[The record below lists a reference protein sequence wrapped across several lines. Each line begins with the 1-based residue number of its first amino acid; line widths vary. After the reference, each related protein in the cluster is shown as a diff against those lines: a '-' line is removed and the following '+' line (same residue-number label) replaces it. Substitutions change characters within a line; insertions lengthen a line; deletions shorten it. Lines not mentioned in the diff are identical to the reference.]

1 MKPIHCATF
10 YLLCL
15 FMPGFLLKAQ
25 VVVDPTLAPFYHGVA
40 SGDPLQESV
49 IIWTRISD
57 ASGTVPVNWQMA
69 TDTAFT
75 NIVNCGTFFTDAG
88 RDYTVKVDVDR
99 LQPNTY
105 YYYRF
110 FANGK
115 YSIRGRT
122 RTLPAGNIT
131 NARLAVVAC
140 ARITDG
146 FYNVYGRIADRNDIN
161 AVVHLGDYIYE
172 YGSDPTYI
180 TYGVND
186 HLPPYE
192 CVSLSDYRTR
202 YAQYHTEINLRR
214 LHQQHPMIAV
224 WDDHETANNSW
235 YGGAENHDPA
245 TEGDW
250 FVRKAAGIQAWL
262 EWLPVRENMTA
273 TGQIYRKFSFGN
285 LADLIMLDTRL
296 EGRDIQPSATGNL
309 NDPARHMISDTQ
321 MNWLTNALTNSAA
334 QWKLLGQ
341 QIMMAPLKVFGV
353 VLNPDQ
359 WDGYA
364 YQRSQIYNHIINNNI
379 QNMVVLTGDLHSSWA
394 NDLPMS
400 GYNAS
405 SGANSAGV
413 EFVISGVTSA
423 GIPFS
428 VGETLIRLLNS
439 HIKWDDVDR
448 HGYMLIN
455 ITTTRTQCEWY
466 FVPSVLNANTDQT
479 LAATWYVNAGERHL
493 REGSGS
499 SPSPITNVPQA
510 PPTPQ
515 PAVTANIK
523 LMLQGAFNN
532 ATGQMRTDL
541 LSGYYLPN
549 AQPFNFAPPL
559 HAGNESL
566 TPLPPNAVDWVVVE
580 LRQPGT
586 FALVDSVA
594 AVLLSDGTLAGA
606 AWGGCQSPLLF
617 KNAIAGQNYH
627 ILVKARNH
635 VGVMSTTPV
644 TLPNP
649 TPYDFTTAA
658 AQAYGNGQQT
668 EVLPGV
674 FALYAGDNNNDG
686 VINYADFNV
695 YTNGLNTP
703 TGYNYGDCNF
713 DGNINL
719 TDFDLWQPN
728 AGQIG
733 VLWVR

>member
-1 MKPIHCATF
+1 MKTVLCTAF
-10 YLLCL
+10 CLLCL
-15 FMPGFLLKAQ
+15 ILPNITLKAQ
-25 VVVDPTLAPFYHGVA
+25 VVVDATLAPFYHGVA

-49 IIWTRISD
+49 IIWTRVSD
-57 ASGTVPVNWQMA
+57 VSGTIPVDWQMA

-75 NIVNCGTFFTDAG
+75 NIINCGTFFTDAN

-122 RTLPAGNIT
+122 RTLPEGNI
-131 NARLAVVAC
+131 NNVRLAVVSC

-186 HLPPYE
+186 HDPPYE
-192 CVSLSDYRTR
+192 CVTLSDYRTR

-250 FVRKAAGIQAWL
+250 FVRKAAGMQAWF
-262 EWLPVRENMTA
+262 EWLPVRENMT
-273 TGQIYRKFSFGN
+273 TNGQIYRKFSFGN

-309 NDPARHMISDTQ
+309 NDPTRHMISDTQ
-321 MNWLTNALTNSAA
+321 MNWLTNTLSNSTA

-364 YQRSQIYNHIINNNI
+364 YQRSQIYNHIMNNNI
-379 QNMVVLTGDLHSSWA
+379 QNVVALTGDLHSSWA
-394 NDLPMS
+394 NDLPLS

-405 SGANSAGV
+405 TGANSAGV

-428 VGETLIRLLNS
+428 VGETLIRLLNP

-448 HGYMLIN
+448 HGYILIN
-455 ITTTRTQCEWY
+455 ITTTQTKCEWY
-466 FVPSVLNANTDQT
+466 FVPSVLNVNTDQS

-499 SPSPITNVPQA
+499 SPTPVNNTPPA
-510 PPTPQ
+510 PPAPQ

-523 LMLQGAFNN
+523 VFLQGAYNP
-532 ATGQMRTDL
+532 ASGLMRTDL
-541 LSGYYLPN
+541 LTGYYLPT

-566 TPLPPNAVDWVVVE
+566 APLPPNAVDWVVVE

-586 FALVDSVA
+586 FALIDSVA

-617 KNAIAGQNYH
+617 KNAIAGQNYY

-635 VGVMSTTPV
+635 TGVMSATPV
-644 TLPNP
+644 TLPNA

-658 AQAYGNGQQT
+658 TQAYGNGQQT

-674 FALYAGDNNNDG
+674 FALYAGDANNDG

-695 YTNGLNTP
+695 FASGINNSA
-703 TGYNYGDCNF
+703 GYNYGDCNF
-713 DGNINL
+713 DGTINL
-719 TDFDLWQPN
+719 SDFDLWQLN

-733 VLWVR
+733 ILWVR